1 MTPNPFDFDE
11 RSPLVELQL
20 DTPVLQHQGRIFAE
34 RLSEGDEAALLQR
47 GGLADLSNLPRFG
60 LRGPAAAGHLQGQG
74 YVLPERPNQA
84 LRQATGEWLLRLSQ
98 SEYLLLGALADGGAR
113 VAALEA
119 AAADLGPGCYPL
131 PRQDSHAWL
140 ILTGTQ
146 LPALFAKL
154 CGVDLGKPF
163 AVGQVVQ
170 TSVARLNAILLNA
183 GDGAL
188 PHVHLLC
195 DRASAHYLWCVLLD
209 ALEEF
214 DGGAL
219 GGAALLA
226 AGIP

>member
-1 MTPNPFDFDE
+1 MKLNPMEFDE
-11 RSPLVELQL
+11 RSPLAELQL
-20 DTPVLQHQGRIFAE
+20 DTPVLQHQGRIFAAH
-34 RLSEGDEAALLQR
+34 LSDGDEATLLPR

-60 LRGPAAAGHLQGQG
+60 LRGPAIASYLEGQG
-74 YVLPERPNQA
+74 YQLPDRPNQA
-84 LRQATGEWLLRLSQ
+84 LRQPTGEWLLRLSQ
-98 SEYLLLGALADGGAR
+98 SEYLVLGALADGGAG

-140 ILTGTQ
+140 ILTGAQ
-146 LPALFAKL
+146 LPALLAKL
-154 CGVDLGKPF
+154 CGVDLGRPF

-195 DRASAHYLWCVLLD
+195 DRASAHYLWHVLLD
-209 ALEEF
+209 ALDEF
-214 DGGAL
+214 AGGAL
-219 GGAALLA
+219 GVAVLRE
-226 AGIP
+226 AGLP

>member
-1 MTPNPFDFDE
+1 MTLNPMEFDE
-11 RSPLVELQL
+11 RSPLVELQR

-34 RLSEGDEAALLQR
+34 RLSAGDEAALLRR

-60 LRGPAAAGHLQGQG
+60 LRGPTAGDQLRAQG

-84 LRQATGEWLLRLSQ
+84 LRQATGEWLLRLSP
-98 SEYLLLGALADGGAR
+98 SEYLLLGARGDGGAR

-119 AAADLGPGCYPL
+119 TAAELGPGCYPL
-131 PRQDSHAWL
+131 PRQDSHSWL
-140 ILTGTQ
+140 ILTGSQ

-183 GDGAL
+183 GDGTL

-195 DRASAHYLWCVLLD
+195 DRASAHYLWHVLLD

-219 GGAALLA
+219 GVAVLLK

>member
-1 MTPNPFDFDE
+1 MNQTLMSFDE
-11 RSPLVELQL
+11 RSPLAELQL
-20 DTPVLQHQGRIFAE
+20 DAPLLQHQGRIFAE
-34 RLSEGDEAALLQR
+34 RLGSGDEAGLLQH
-47 GGLADLSNLPRFG
+47 GGLADLCNLPRFG
-60 LRGPAAAGHLQGQG
+60 LRGPAAAGYLQGQG
-74 YVLPERPNQA
+74 YRLPERPNEA
-84 LRQATGEWLLRLSQ
+84 LRQASGEWLLRLSQ

-113 VAALEA
+113 VTALEA
-119 AAADLGPGCYPL
+119 AAGDLGSGCYPL

-140 ILTGTQ
+140 ILTGAQ

-188 PHVHLLC
+188 PHIHLLC
-195 DRASAHYLWCVLLD
+195 DRASAHYLWHVLLD
-209 ALEEF
+209 ALDEF

-219 GGAALLA
+219 GVAALLE
-226 AGIP
+226 AGLP

>member
-1 MTPNPFDFDE
+1 MKLNPMEFDE
-11 RSPLVELQL
+11 RSPLAELQL
-20 DTPVLQHQGRIFAE
+20 EAPVLQHQGRIFTE
-34 RLSEGDEAALLQR
+34 RLGAGDEAALLHR
-47 GGLADLSNLPRFG
+47 GGLADLCNLPRFG
-60 LRGPAAAGHLQGQG
+60 LRGPAAAGYLQGQG

-84 LRQATGEWLLRLSQ
+84 LRQATGEWVLRLSQ

-119 AAADLGPGCYPL
+119 AGGDLVPGCYPL

-140 ILTGTQ
+140 ILTGAQ
-146 LPALFAKL
+146 LPALLAKL

-163 AVGQVVQ
+163 AVGDVVQ

-183 GDGAL
+183 GDVAL
-188 PHVHLLC
+188 PHFHLLC
-195 DRASAHYLWCVLLD
+195 DRASAHYLWHVLLD

-219 GGAALLA
+219 GVAVLLE
-226 AGIP
+226 AGVP